1 MRLITWFRERWQR
14 RRDYASAWDEETAL
28 LIRPDAEA
36 ATAAMPS
43 PVPADEPAPAYTQ
56 DIMEKAAAIVRQAE
70 KDSRAAHESAQTE
83 AWGEW
88 DQPDPALAD
97 KPAVELPP
105 MPTGEL
111 SRIMVSQIKPPD
123 PDITSYGR
131 AHSTA
136 EYLRKIG
143 AATGTAT
150 DMEETGFWEPAA
162 LEPAAPGAPPGFH
175 AVGKPGPETPGE
187 AA

>member
-1 MRLITWFRERWQR
+1 MRLITWFRERRQR

-28 LIRPDAEA
+28 LIRPDAETP
-36 ATAAMPS
+36 TAAMP
-43 PVPADEPAPAYTQ
+43 APAVPYVPHGIDTP
-56 DIMEKAAAIVRQAE
+56 EKLAEIRAQAE
-70 KDSRAAHESAQTE
+70 ADARAAQTE
-83 AWGEW
+83 AWGAW
-88 DQPDPALAD
+88 DQPGPALAD
-97 KPAVELPP
+97 KPAVEPPP
-105 MPTGEL
+105 MPPSEL
-111 SRIMVSQIKPPD
+111 SRIMVSQIPAPD
-123 PDITSYGR
+123 PDITSYDR

-175 AVGKPGPETPGE
+175 AVGEPGPGTPGE